1 MTSVAAVTAV
11 AAVAAAAAAA
21 AAAVAAPP
29 LLVVPHPPLPRVD
42 GAMDEARRCIA
53 AP

>member
-1 MTSVAAVTAV
+1 MTI

-21 AAAVAAPP
+21 APPP
-29 LLVVPHPPLPRVD
+29 LAVPHPPLPRVD